1 MRRAVILYIIV
12 LSFFSG
18 EAQIW
23 RQFQDGIESN
33 PTAITVEEGLIATA
47 HIIATKGGTRTYKI
61 NVWNGYYWQAL
72 PLIETDSNGL
82 IYSLQFY
89 KKALYIAGKFTEAND
104 LDSSKNIIR
113 WSNRKYEAVPQAWRK
128 LNDFSRIDGMAV
140 YGNTLLLHGP
150 FINTSTANNGDN
162 LVAFSGNSVTAMPV
176 NFGKGIDGNIYDINS
191 DQDDF
196 LVIGGRFTKVDGT
209 IAKQI
214 AYFTNNQW
222 TRITNN
228 TIIPIKLA
236 VHNSEIFFYG
246 SELGKS
252 QRGFY
257 KVSGSGIDTLNKGL
271 TEVSKIYDIVTVGGT
286 LYACGLFTLNDQL
299 DDQHLIKYEKGEWVP
314 VQNGN
319 LSGITK
325 LVNFK
330 NTLVSAGSFTY
341 NSIFNLNH
349 IAQYVEN
356 AGIASGSIFFD
367 KDKNCV
373 FSDRDEQLTSMMVQ
387 VSPGN
392 QIIKPNKNVRF
403 YTVLENGNYIFKIIP
418 TKYWKAAAGCNGSEI
433 KAVISKGAVNDSI
446 NFAMLLEFG
455 KPDLS
460 VKLTSLTGW
469 TARNNKVNQYQITYS
484 NVGSEDIIETQVVLK
499 LDGNLKNIQAKPAP
513 SQILADSIIWEVKE
527 LYVGES
533 RQIFCSIEVDAD
545 DATKEVNLE
554 ASIPLQE
561 GEEEEEDNTSGLQ
574 QILSSEDFEFRKQVF
589 PSAGGDTAIIQETED
604 KIQYQIS
611 FSNFTSDTIRN
622 VYVIDTI
629 GLNHSMTYIKE
640 IGASHYFQTQVYPGL
655 PGSDIGIIVY
665 TFNNIDLPPNPTKN
679 PEMSGSTG
687 YITFEIGLQ
696 TGLTEGTM
704 LTNKAHVS
712 FDYYSPEQTNWVYAL
727 VEEETVGITKI
738 EEKQLKLF
746 PNPTNNML
754 YFEMPLHANATF
766 RVSSVS
772 GESVGQGAL
781 KQNALNVAS
790 YASGLYFIEVIA
802 EDVAYRAKFIKY

>member
-1 MRRAVILYIIV
+1 MRRVVILYILV
-12 LSFFSG
+12 LTFFSG

-23 RQFQDGIESN
+23 RQFQNGIETS
-33 PTAITVEEGLIATA
+33 PTAITTSDQLIATS
-47 HIIATKGGTRTYKI
+47 HIVASKAGTRTYKI
-61 NVWNGYYWQAL
+61 NIWNGYYWQSL
-72 PLIETDSNGL
+72 PLIETDSTGL

-89 KKALYIAGKFTEAND
+89 NKALYIAGKFSEANG

-113 WSNRKYEAVPQAWRK
+113 WSNRKYESVPQLWRK
-128 LNDFSRIDGMAV
+128 LNDFSRIDGMTV

-150 FINTSTANNGDN
+150 FVSTSSVNNGDN
-162 LVAFSGNSVTAMPV
+162 IVAFSGNAVAALPV

-191 DQDDF
+191 DQEDF
-196 LVIGGRFTKVDGT
+196 LVIGGRFTKVDGSV
-209 IAKQI
+209 AKQI

-228 TIIPIKLA
+228 SIIPSKLA
-236 VHNSEIFFYG
+236 VHKSDIFFYG
-246 SELGKS
+246 NELGKS

-257 KVSGSGIDTLNKGL
+257 RVDGTGIDTLSKGL
-271 TEVSKIYDIVTVGGT
+271 QEVSKIYDIVIIDGT
-286 LYACGLFTLNDQL
+286 LYACGLFTLNDKL
-299 DDQHLIKYEKGEWVP
+299 DDQHLIKFENEEWVP

-330 NTLVSAGSFTY
+330 NTLVSTGAFTY

-349 IAQYVEN
+349 IAQYIEN
-356 AGIASGSIFFD
+356 AGIASGSVFFD
-367 KDKNCV
+367 KDKNCI
-373 FSDRDEQLTSMMVQ
+373 FNNRDEQLSSMMVR

-392 QIIKPNKNVRF
+392 LIIKPNDNGKF
-403 YTVLENGNYIFKIIP
+403 FTVLENGNYTFKIIP
-418 TKYWKAAAGCNGSEI
+418 NKYWKASANCNDGEI
-433 KAVISKGAVNDSI
+433 DAVISKGEVNDSI
-446 NFAMLLEFG
+446 HFAMLLEFG

-460 VKLTSLTGW
+460 IKLTSATGW
-469 TARNNKVNQYQITYS
+469 TARNKKVNQYQISYS
-484 NVGSEDIIETQVVLK
+484 NVGSEDITETQVVLK

-513 SQILADSIIWEVKE
+513 SQITSDSIIWQVKE

-533 RQIFCSIEVDAD
+533 RQIQCEIEVDAD

-561 GEEEEEDNTSGLQ
+561 GEEEGEDNTSGLQ
-574 QILSSEDFEFRKQVF
+574 QILNDEDFEFRKQVF
-589 PSAGGDTAIIQETED
+589 PNIGGDTAIIQETED

-611 FSNFTSDTIRN
+611 FSNYTTDTIRN

-640 IGASHYFQTQVYPGL
+640 IGASHNFSTQVYPGL
-655 PGSDIGIIVY
+655 PGTDIGIIIY
-665 TFNNIDLPPNPTKN
+665 TFNNINLPPNPTKN
-679 PEMSGSTG
+679 PEMIAASG

-696 TGLTEGTM
+696 SGLTEGTM
-704 LTNKAHVS
+704 LSNKAHVS
-712 FDYYSPEQTNWVYAL
+712 FDYFNPEQTNWVYAL
-727 VEEETVGITKI
+727 VEEESVGIKHI

-746 PNPTNNML
+746 PNPTHTLLNFELPKIKNAL
-754 YFEMPLHANATF
+754 YRITA
-766 RVSSVS
+766 VS
-772 GESVGQGAL
+772 GEEVSNGTL
-781 KQNALNVAS
+781 EQNTLNVAS
-790 YASGLYFIEVIA
+790 YSSGIYFIEVIA